1 MEGIR
6 ILDSARGSTNQ
17 FVRFA
22 WITLTYAL
30 TIAWEPILMRAF
42 CAMVVLLCFA
52 SGTSAQ
58 TVPAQSSFEQQAR
71 TLAAAQRWAE
81 IVRLLGP
88 IQPRTAEM
96 DFSYGM
102 ALARLGRWTEAE
114 SALQAGQKLAPA
126 DARFPE
132 ELAGIAFEQ
141 KNNPLA
147 ARRMRQALRLKPNDA
162 YANDFLG
169 TVFFLEDNLEA
180 SLKYWNRVGKPQIIQ
195 VRQDPVP
202 RVDPAL
208 LDQAFAFSPAATLR
222 LPQLLDT
229 KARLRGLGIFPRYQF
244 DLRARNNGQFDMVF
258 RNQERN
264 GFGDGKLEALF
275 LSLRGLPFQ
284 SVNPEYDNFHR
295 DAINFASL
303 LRWDAQKRRIF
314 VQASGPFEHGAKYR
328 WDLTA
333 DLRGENWALRNGFAG
348 PAPVLASFNLRSEV
362 ASFQLVSY
370 ASGRLGWS
378 VGAEVSHRNFRSVAP
393 GTILTPQMLA
403 PGYQLK
409 PEAQLT
415 ATLWRVPERRFIL
428 SAGAG
433 AEAARLWSP
442 NPQTF
447 EKLTGSLGWHWFPR
461 AVGDDYETSQ
471 QLRAGKTFG
480 QPPFDE
486 LFILGLERDNNL
498 PMHAHIGTRDGLKGS
513 APLGR
518 DYFLQ
523 NWQLDKNLYSNGI
536 VRLQLGPLLDIGRI
550 ADPGTQLGSHQWL
563 YDTGAQAKLR
573 IFGTG
578 LVFSY
583 GKDLRTGNNAFYLM
597 LLQ

>member
-1 MEGIR
+1 M
-6 ILDSARGSTNQ
+6 
-17 FVRFA
+17 
-22 WITLTYAL
+22 
-30 TIAWEPILMRAF
+30 P
-42 CAMVVLLCFA
+42 
-52 SGTSAQ
+52 
-58 TVPAQSSFEQQAR
+58 
-71 TLAAAQRWAE
+71 
-81 IVRLLGP
+81 
-88 IQPRTAEM
+88 
-96 DFSYGM
+96 
-102 ALARLGRWTEAE
+102 
-114 SALQAGQKLAPA
+114 
-126 DARFPE
+126 
-132 ELAGIAFEQ
+132 
-141 KNNPLA
+141 A
-147 ARRMRQALRLKPNDA
+147 ARRLKQALRLKPNDA
-162 YANDFLG
+162 YANEFLG
-169 TVFFLEDNLEA
+169 TVYFLEDNLEA
-180 SLKYWNRVGKPQIIQ
+180 SLKYWNRVGKPQIVQ

-208 LDQAFAFSPAATLR
+208 LDHAFAFSPAATLR
-222 LPQLLDT
+222 LRQFDDT
-229 KARLRGLGIFPRYQF
+229 NARLHGLGIFPRYQL
-244 DLRARNNGQFDMVF
+244 DLLARNNGQFDVVF
-258 RNQERN
+258 RNQEGN
-264 GFGDGKLEALF
+264 GFGDGKWEALF

-328 WDLTA
+328 WELTA

-348 PAPVLASFNLRSEV
+348 PAPVMASFNLRSEV
-362 ASFQLVSY
+362 AALRLVSY
-370 ASGRLGWS
+370 ASGRVGWS

-403 PGYQLK
+403 AGYELE
-409 PEAQLT
+409 PEAQVT
-415 ATLWRVPERRFIL
+415 AILLRVPERRFIL

-442 NPQTF
+442 NPQSF
-447 EKLTGSLGWHWFPR
+447 EKLTGSLAWHWFPR

-486 LFILGLERDNNL
+486 LFILGLERDNDL
-498 PMHAHIGTRDGLKGS
+498 PMHAHIGTRDGIKGS

-518 DYFLQ
+518 DYIVE

-536 VRLQLGPLLDIGRI
+536 VRLQLGPLLDIGKI
-550 ADPGTQLGSHQWL
+550 ADPGTQLGSRQWL

-597 LLQ
+597 LLP